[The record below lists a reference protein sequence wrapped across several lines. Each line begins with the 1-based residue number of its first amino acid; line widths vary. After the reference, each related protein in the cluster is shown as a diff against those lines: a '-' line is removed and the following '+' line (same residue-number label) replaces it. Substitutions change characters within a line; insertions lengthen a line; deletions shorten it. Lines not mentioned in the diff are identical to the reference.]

1 MSRASAEPSGI
12 ELTQEEHEFLQR
24 ARGLFRQN
32 ADWLEFEGFAFGT
45 RSPIFSRNRSHRDVL
60 QHPLYV
66 ALRDMWLE
74 LGVRQG
80 RIAAEKG
87 DNTHAARGKTRG
99 RR

>member
-1 MSRASAEPSGI
+1 MSKASAEHSVD
-12 ELTQEEHEFLQR
+12 ELTLEEREFLRR
-24 ARGLFRQN
+24 ARSLFREN
-32 ADWLEFEGFAFGT
+32 IDWLEFEGFAFGT
-45 RSPIFSRNRSHRDVL
+45 RSPIFSADRSHRDVL
-60 QHPLYV
+60 QHPLYI

-87 DNTHAARGKTRG
+87 EETHAARRKASG